1 MVLTIMC
8 NLSFESFIYPKNL
21 IFFDFTNCI
30 KVSKLYRCNSIKSLS
45 VIENRILAVCSI
57 SSGFRLVILCYLKGN
72 FLVLFE
78 FKIYYFDNY
87 LFIIWI
93 VKPRSKP
100 HEVVILVGRASFI
113 NFFWLTVLS
122 TTVLSTKKRVFAK
135 SQLYPLL
142 DILLKIPFYPLF
154 SQMKRLLAR
163 FVK

>member
-113 NFFWLTVLS
+113 HFF
-122 TTVLSTKKRVFAK
+122 
-135 SQLYPLL
+135 
-142 DILLKIPFYPLF
+142 D
-154 SQMKRLLAR
+154 
-163 FVK
+163 